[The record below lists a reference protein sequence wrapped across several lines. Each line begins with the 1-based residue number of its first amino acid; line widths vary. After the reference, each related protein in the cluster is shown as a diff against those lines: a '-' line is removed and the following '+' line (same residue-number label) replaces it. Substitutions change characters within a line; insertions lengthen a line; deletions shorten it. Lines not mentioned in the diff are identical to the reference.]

1 MIFTYEIKDEHIIAF
16 AKAMGFNYP
25 ADNVPKIDAHIDAIN
40 SFARA
45 WLDQFYSGV
54 VNEAVKVDP
63 TVLAKEQELA
73 AAKKAVEDAIKPA
86 TADAAQIETKL

>member
-1 MIFTYEIKDEHIIAF
+1 MIFTYEIKPEHVIAF

-25 ADNVPKIDAHIDAIN
+25 ADNVPKIEEHEEKIRVDAKAY
-40 SFARA
+40 
-45 WLDQFYSGV
+45 LDQFYNGV

-63 TVLAKEQELA
+63 TVLAKELELA

-86 TADAAQIETKL
+86 DATQVETKL